1 MTRQPAEG
9 VESVCPRCSVGCSL
23 KYDANAGRARGVSGA
38 PVNRRGELCPKG
50 IGAFDTFDP
59 DDRLTQ
65 PLIRRD
71 GDLEPAS
78 WESAFDRIEAAF
90 ERTIDDHGP
99 DALAFLGAPH
109 CTNEENYTFQKLAR
123 LLGTNN
129 VDNRARLC
137 HDASV
142 SAMEARLGAGG
153 MTNSLADL
161 GEADVFLVV
170 GANPADQQPV
180 AFDSYIRPAV
190 NDGATLVHI
199 DPRANATTRLAET
212 HLTPRPGTD
221 ALVVSLLA
229 RAVLDEGL
237 VDESFVDER
246 TTGFKSF
253 AAALAGN
260 DPTALAERAGVSL
273 ETVREVARAFGRAE
287 RAAVVTGTGIENG
300 PDTAETLL
308 NLLLLTGN
316 LGKRGTGMNVLRG
329 LNNEQGAADAGALP
343 HCLPGG
349 QSLTDPAARER
360 VGEVW
365 GVEPPDEP
373 GLDEQDLVR
382 GFGNGIR
389 AAFVLG
395 ENPAVTKLGTE
406 RVARGL
412 ESLDF
417 LLVQDV
423 THTET
428 TAHAD
433 VVLPASAWSEK
444 SGTVTNL
451 DRQVQRM
458 RTLESPPGEARGD
471 LSVLRELGERLT
483 DGAFDDDPER
493 LFEELV
499 AVNPLYAGMTYEGVG
514 NGGQRW
520 PFPEGADEGAAVL
533 HRERFAS
540 GDRRAPFV
548 PVVTGTADEADAA
561 GLVLLTGGRSGDTTN
576 TTMGRKKRGG
586 DDVVAVHPADAD
598 VRGLTEGD
606 GVVVASSEGR
616 IETTVRI
623 TESVREGCVFLH
635 AHAADPLVGEGRT
648 RVEVSRVTTAVDD
661 AAD

>member
-1 MTRQPAEG
+1 
-9 VESVCPRCSVGCSL
+9 
-23 KYDANAGRARGVSGA
+23 
-38 PVNRRGELCPKG
+38 
-50 IGAFDTFDP
+50 
-59 DDRLTQ
+59 
-65 PLIRRD
+65 
-71 GDLEPAS
+71 
-78 WESAFDRIEAAF
+78 
-90 ERTIDDHGP
+90 
-99 DALAFLGAPH
+99 
-109 CTNEENYTFQKLAR
+109 
-123 LLGTNN
+123 
-129 VDNRARLC
+129 
-137 HDASV
+137 
-142 SAMEARLGAGG
+142 MEARLGAGG

-199 DPRANATTRLAET
+199 DPRANATTRLADA
-212 HLTPRPGTD
+212 HLAPRPGTD
-221 ALVVSLLA
+221 ALVVSLLS
-229 RAVLDEGL
+229 RALLDEGL
-237 VDESFVDER
+237 VDEGFVDER
-246 TTGFKSF
+246 TTGFESF

-260 DPTALAERAGVSL
+260 DPTVLAERAGVSL

-287 RAAVVTGTGIENG
+287 RAAVVTGTGIEDG

-343 HCLPGG
+343 HRLPGG

-365 GVEPPDEP
+365 GVEPPAEP

-382 GFGNGIR
+382 GFGDGIR

-483 DGAFDDDPER
+483 DGTFDDDPETV
-493 LFEELV
+493 FEELA
-499 AVNPLYAGMTYEGVG
+499 AVNSLYAGMSYEGIG
-514 NGGQRW
+514 SGGQRW
-520 PFPEGADEGAAVL
+520 PFDEDAGAGTAVL
-533 HRERFAS
+533 HRERFVT
-540 GDRRAPFV
+540 GEKRAPFV
-548 PVVTGTADEADAA
+548 PVATSADGSNDP

-576 TTMGRKKRGG
+576 TTMGRADSSE
-586 DDVVAVHPADAD
+586 DDALAIHPADAAA
-598 VRGLTEGD
+598 RGLRDGD
-606 GVVVASSEGR
+606 RVSVESAHGR
-616 IETTVRI
+616 LETTVQVS
-623 TESVREGCVFLH
+623 ESVREGCVYLH
-635 AHAADPLVGEGRT
+635 AHAADPLVGEGGT
-648 RVEVSRVTTAVDD
+648 HVEVSGLTGAVNRPGS
-661 AAD
+661 